1 MCDFFSAQCAISSST
16 KRRWMYLCSPSR
28 PHTLTLEVV
37 KEVNSSSSCLLVYW
51 KIAGIPDKTSHFYG
65 CDQRY
70 EWLGS
75 SYTILLKIRFTRIP
89 IHSHLLLTTQNLH
102 HDLWCQMSSRESN
115 LGVLNVWLHFGFC
128 NKQADRKDPVF
139 LIKGQTILFR
149 DLLTFSTLIFDK
161 HFQIG
166 CYASMLVYLGVQTKN
181 TCGSYYIRENQ

>member
-1 MCDFFSAQCAISSST
+1 
-16 KRRWMYLCSPSR
+16 MYLCSPSR

>member
-1 MCDFFSAQCAISSST
+1 MFFSGQCAISSST

-75 SYTILLKIRFTRIP
+75 SYTAQESPYNLTYYWWHKIFI
-89 IHSHLLLTTQNLH
+89 
-102 HDLWCQMSSRESN
+102 MSCGAKSRAGN
-115 LGVLNVWLHFGFC
+115 QTWVVLNVWLQFEFS
-128 NKQADRKDPVF
+128 NKQAGWKDPAR
-139 LIKGQTILFR
+139 LYIC
-149 DLLTFSTLIFDK
+149 TLINNF
-161 HFQIG
+161 
-166 CYASMLVYLGVQTKN
+166 
-181 TCGSYYIRENQ
+181 E